1 MPPAYS
7 RVLWFDR
14 DLEAFG
20 GKEEIRGS
28 SVRSIF
34 DSSTEIIKLSVQ
46 ELAGTGFRLSKSY
59 VVY

>member
-1 MPPAYS
+1 MA
-7 RVLWFDR
+7 RRKFEAV
-14 DLEAFG
+14 LEAFG

-46 ELAGTGFRLSKSY
+46 RASWHRL
-59 VVY
+59 